1 MAGGVTDAAE
11 ATSGLLDVDA
21 VRARFSALDRPLAFF
36 DGPGGTQCPD
46 EVIEAIAEYLRNDN
60 ANIGAP
66 YETSRRTDALVE
78 RAHERAGSF
87 LGCEPGEVAFGPS
100 MTSLNFLLTRAF
112 ARELE
117 PGDEVLV
124 TRLDHDANVAPW
136 LALAEDVGIDVT
148 FVDVHDDLSL
158 DLDDLSAKLSS
169 RTRVVAFPAAANSV
183 GTKPDVARIVELA
196 HDAGALAWVD
206 AVHYGPHGPIDVRA
220 WGCDVLVCSPYKFFG
235 PHMGMAFGRE
245 ELLRSWRAYK
255 VRPSAEEPVGRR
267 FELGTSQHELL
278 AGFVAAVDYVDS
290 LGWDAIVEH
299 ETSLGERFLAGLP
312 DRVTL
317 HGLPTMEGRV
327 PTFCF
332 SVPGH
337 TARAVADHLAE
348 RNVAVWWGNYYALE
362 TMRRLGLDED
372 DGAVRAGIV
381 HYNTAGEVDRLLAG
395 LAELA

>member
-1 MAGGVTDAAE
+1 MS
-11 ATSGLLDVDA
+11 ATLLDVDA

-46 EVIEAIAEYLRNDN
+46 EVIDAIAEYLRTDN

-66 YETSRRTDALVE
+66 YETSRRTDAIVAA
-78 RAHERAGSF
+78 AHERAASF
-87 LGCEPGEVAFGPS
+87 LGCEAGEVAFGPS
-100 MTSLNFLLTRAF
+100 MTSLNFLLTRAL
-112 ARELE
+112 ARDLE

-136 LALAEDVGIDVT
+136 LALAEDAGIVVT
-148 FVDVHDDLSL
+148 FVEVHDDLSL
-158 DLDDLSAKLSS
+158 DLDDLAAKRSS

-183 GTKPDVARIVELA
+183 GTKPDVATSVELA
-196 HDAGALAWVD
+196 HEAGALAWVD
-206 AVHYGPHGPIDVRA
+206 AVHYGPHGPIDVGA

-255 VRPSAEEPVGRR
+255 VRPSADEPVGRR

-278 AGFVAAVDYVDS
+278 AGFVATVDYVDS
-290 LGWDAIVEH
+290 LGWDPIVEH
-299 ETSLGERFLAGLP
+299 ETALGERFLAGLP
-312 DRVTL
+312 GGVTL
-317 HGLPTMEGRV
+317 HGLPTMDERV

-337 TARAVADHLAE
+337 TARSVAEHLAE
-348 RNVAVWWGNYYALE
+348 RDVAVWWGNYYALE

-381 HYNTAGEVDRLLAG
+381 HYNTADEVDRLLTG
-395 LAELA
+395 LAELLEAPPR